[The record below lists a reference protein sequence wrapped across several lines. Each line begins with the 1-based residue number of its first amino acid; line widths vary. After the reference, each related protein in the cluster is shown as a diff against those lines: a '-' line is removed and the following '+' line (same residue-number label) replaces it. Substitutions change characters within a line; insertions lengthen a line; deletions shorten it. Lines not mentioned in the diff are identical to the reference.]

1 MASPF
6 IGQIDMFAGNFAPR
20 DYAFCSGQLLAI
32 SQNNA
37 LFALLGTTYGGDG
50 VSTFALPDLRG
61 RVPVHFGQGPG
72 LSNYSLGQHTGT
84 ESVTLISTQLP
95 LHSHSLVAGATDAP
109 ATATDPAGRVFAVP
123 TDGNQAYG
131 AANGSMG
138 AGGITLAV
146 DGGNQPHS
154 NLQPFLCINF
164 IICLFGIFPSRN

>member
-1 MASPF
+1 M
-6 IGQIDMFAGNFAPR
+6 
-20 DYAFCSGQLLAI
+20 
-32 SQNNA
+32 
-37 LFALLGTTYGGDG
+37 T
-50 VSTFALPDLRG
+50 TFALPDLRG

-72 LSNYSLGQHTGT
+72 LSNYPLGEQIGT

-123 TDGNQAYG
+123 TDGSQSYG
-131 AANGSMG
+131 TANGSMG
-138 AGGITLAV
+138 AGGVTLAV

-164 IICLFGIFPSRN
+164 IISLFGIFPSRN